1 MMSIDITELVKELKE
16 YKLEV
21 TRRLEYMVAMVA
33 YDFVVA
39 LGDNTPVGS
48 EEALANNKRYRDF
61 YVGRQKQYG
70 IPMEV
75 GYHAGSWQFSPDG
88 NLQFSTMIAD
98 VSESAN
104 HAFNEA
110 QASYK
115 LGQTFYIGANTPAM
129 VILEGRQ
136 ARLGEG
142 GIVKPAVD
150 KVMDLYRIK
159 ASDYYNTLKG

>member
-1 MMSIDITELVKELKE
+1 MISIDITELVKELKE

-39 LGDNTPVGS
+39 LGDNTPVGDQDGI
-48 EEALANNKRYRDF
+48 ENNKRYRK
-61 YVGRQKQYG
+61 YYEVRNKQYG
-70 IPMEV
+70 IPIEV

-88 NLQFSTMIAD
+88 NLQFSTMISD
-98 VSESAN
+98 VGDSAN

-110 QASYK
+110 QASYQ

-129 VILEGRQ
+129 VLLEGRQ
-136 ARLGEG
+136 SNMGQG